1 MLKRVGVTLQHPEK
15 STPAE
20 RPPGQNKPAA
30 HDDDEFM
37 SGEGKKLDNTFLDRW
52 WEDHEQLVLIM
63 PTLFLL

>member
-1 MLKRVGVTLQHPEK
+1 MLKRVRVTLQHPEK
-15 STPAE
+15 WTPAE

-37 SGEGKKLDNTFLDRW
+37 SGEGKSDNNFLDRW

-63 PTLFLL
+63 STSFLL